1 VLQLPWQP
9 TVALGVR
16 GHCGLAALT
25 TDGCRRRGGGC
36 RPRLRWGACRSLWRA
51 VQIRVVGVP
60 GVDEFAL
67 HKEHSY
73 GTLLIGV
80 STRRPV
86 DILDERRRSP
96 SRCGSRP
103 GRGLCDG
110 GAGRVQTLCRSP
122 TGGTCGTTLAKPL
135 SERSPAPSA
144 PVGRDPQH
152 PPSSQLQH
160 RHHSPARDLPRSGR
174 IATGLG
180 PICHGASD
188 AGQRPQPPRGRR
200 RVGLSRNTVRF
211 VRVSNSEELLVHD
224 GSGRRTSILA
234 SYEPHSSLVAIGL
247 ARMPLR
253 SDHPGSQPSLP
264 ASAHLP
270 PS

>member
-1 VLQLPWQP
+1 MGAAGVAVAAVHGSGGVLAGRYGEPFKS
-9 TVALGVR
+9 
-16 GHCGLAALT
+16 GL
-25 TDGCRRRGGGC
+25 
-36 RPRLRWGACRSLWRA
+36 WACRAWTSS
-51 VQIRVVGVP
+51 
-60 GVDEFAL
+60 L

-73 GTLLIGV
+73 GTLLVGV

-144 PVGRDPQH
+144 PVGHDPQH

-160 RHHSPARDLPRSGR
+160 RHHSPARDLPGRAAGGSPPDSGR
-174 IATGLG
+174 YVTVHQMLAN
-180 PICHGASD
+180 
-188 AGQRPQPPRGRR
+188 GRSLR
-200 RVGLSRNTVRF
+200 EVAVAVGLSRNTVRF

-234 SYEPHSSLVAIGL
+234 SYEPHSSLVAIRL

-253 SDHPGSQPSLP
+253 SDHPSSQPSLP

-270 PS
+270 SS